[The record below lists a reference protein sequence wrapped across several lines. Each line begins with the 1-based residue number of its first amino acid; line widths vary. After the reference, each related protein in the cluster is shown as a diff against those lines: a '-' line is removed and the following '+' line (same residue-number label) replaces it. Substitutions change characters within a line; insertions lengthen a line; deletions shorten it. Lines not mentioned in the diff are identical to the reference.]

1 MHKCVFNFLLVL
13 LNTTEQAALFYTSNI
28 PKKYKRSVW
37 FREGRYGAEDLNS
50 SQLSMFFDDTPP
62 PFRADLQVDS
72 VYQRNAPVA
81 MLSPISHH
89 PVLPTSLG
97 SPTPERARNTGV
109 SDSRQVR
116 PDRKDLVCKT
126 VFLSFTTQARLIC
139 WPGAPGPYAGR

>member
-62 PFRADLQVDS
+62 PIQ
-72 VYQRNAPVA
+72 
-81 MLSPISHH
+81 
-89 PVLPTSLG
+89 G
-97 SPTPERARNTGV
+97 
-109 SDSRQVR
+109 
-116 PDRKDLVCKT
+116 
-126 VFLSFTTQARLIC
+126 
-139 WPGAPGPYAGR
+139 